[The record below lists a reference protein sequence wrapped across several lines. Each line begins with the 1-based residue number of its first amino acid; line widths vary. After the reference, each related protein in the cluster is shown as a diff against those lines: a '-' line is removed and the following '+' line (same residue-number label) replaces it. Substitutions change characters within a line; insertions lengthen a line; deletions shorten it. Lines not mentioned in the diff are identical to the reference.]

1 MSKRSRVNVEN
12 ERAECMW
19 TISEEDK
26 VFTFVCKK
34 NFLKYSHISF
44 SFVLMIM

>member
-1 MSKRSRVNVEN
+1 MWRMSKRSRADVEN

-26 VFTFVCKK
+26 VFTCVCKK
-34 NFLKYSHISF
+34 NLEIHSYVS
-44 SFVLMIM
+44 VLY